1 MRRVPCPL
9 WGLLPH
15 LLDGL
20 WWFLFQFRSSTVIGE
35 SGMAP
40 LIIVTIILVI
50 VNCHYH
56 YHHWMLK
63 HTYVIYIYVYIYMYI
78 YIYVYIYIYI
88 YIYIHICINTVYT
101 YIYLNVLTIFFF
113 FVLGNAAS
121 CVQKLCQA
129 LFSPPGCHQLQ
140 LCYAQGC
147 KARRHG
153 DFQDFPQNYLLVM
166 SK

>member
-1 MRRVPCPL
+1 MYKY
-9 WGLLPH
+9 
-15 LLDGL
+15 
-20 WWFLFQFRSSTVIGE
+20 S
-35 SGMAP
+35 
-40 LIIVTIILVI
+40 
-50 VNCHYH
+50 
-56 YHHWMLK
+56 
-63 HTYVIYIYVYIYMYI
+63 IYIYLPECA
-78 YIYVYIYIYI
+78 
-88 YIYIHICINTVYT
+88 HD
-101 YIYLNVLTIFFF
+101 FFF